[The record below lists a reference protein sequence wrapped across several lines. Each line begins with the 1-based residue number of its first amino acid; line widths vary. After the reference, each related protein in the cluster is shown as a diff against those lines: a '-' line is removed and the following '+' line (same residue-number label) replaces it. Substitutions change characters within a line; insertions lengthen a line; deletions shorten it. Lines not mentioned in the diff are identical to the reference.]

1 MSRVRLLGPRDSL
14 GRTLDALQDFGR
26 VQLDCVPV
34 EEGLQP
40 AHREPA
46 AVREERYLRRLLD
59 DVDSAMS
66 LLAIRDGDAP
76 PIDATRSTL
85 ARWARFARR
94 TRRHAE
100 RLNARKERLQDE
112 RTLLKKYEEF
122 LSAFRLLLAQLAESA
137 TLHVYGVTLPK
148 AERARVDTLAA
159 ELRKALGIE
168 VLVSAMALSSGDLA
182 VLIAVPSS
190 ARPQME
196 RALSGARIPE
206 LPLPAGYTGQALTE
220 AAPHMLERLDE
231 IPRDLAAVD
240 DERHE
245 LATRCQDD
253 LRRIRK
259 AVHDRL
265 ASFDATRMSAV
276 TAHAFALEGWV
287 PSRDVTE
294 LKNAVA
300 HRLDQ
305 SVLVQELAHEEW
317 HSRPAPVVLQNP
329 RLFRPFEV
337 LTSLMPLPRYGSMDP
352 TPFVAVGFPMLFGLI
367 MGDVG
372 YGGALAALALMLRR
386 GAAHASMRRKV
397 SDIALPCALFA
408 VIFGVL
414 YGELFGTL
422 GRQWFGIRPL
432 SPMLDREKAV
442 LPAVVVAVGIGVV
455 HMLLSL
461 VLGIVT
467 TARGEPRVALSRTVQ
482 FLMLVLVVLALLAAV
497 EVLPSKLFT
506 PFGIAV
512 LVGLPVLLVL
522 EGIVAPIEFLS
533 TLGHVLSYVRIM
545 ALGTA
550 SVLLAS
556 VANEMSGMFGSVVL
570 GALFALLFHLVNFAL
585 GLISPTIHALRL
597 HYVEFFR
604 QFYSP
609 GGQPYEP
616 FTHWRPHGNRA
627 LLEKAQ

>member
-1 MSRVRLLGPRDSL
+1 MSRVRLLGPRDRL
-14 GRTLDALQDFGR
+14 GETLDVLQDFGR
-26 VQLDCVPV
+26 VQLDCVPA

-40 AHREPA
+40 VHRDA
-46 AVREERYLRRLLD
+46 GAVREERYLRRLLD
-59 DVDSAMS
+59 DVDTAMS
-66 LLAIRDGDAP
+66 LLGIRDADAP
-76 PIDATRSTL
+76 LTVASRSDL
-85 ARWARFARR
+85 ARWARVTHR

-100 RLNARKERLQDE
+100 RLNARKEKLQDE

-122 LSAFRLLLAQLAESA
+122 LSAFRLLLAQLAESS

-148 AERARVDTLAA
+148 AERERVDTLAT

-168 VLVSAMALSSGDLA
+168 VLVSAMALTSGDLA

-206 LPLPAGYTGQALTE
+206 LPLPTGYTGQALTE
-220 AAPHMLERLDE
+220 AAPHMLARLDE
-231 IPRDLAAVD
+231 IPSDLAAVD
-240 DERHE
+240 AERRE
-245 LATRCQDD
+245 LGERCQAD
-253 LRRIRK
+253 LRGIRK

-265 ASFDATRMSAV
+265 AAFDATRLSAV
-276 TAHAFALEGWV
+276 TAHAFAIEGWL
-287 PSRDVTE
+287 PSRDVVE
-294 LKNAVA
+294 LKTLVMT
-300 HRLDQ
+300 RLEK
-305 SVLVQELAHEEW
+305 SVLMQELAHEEW
-317 HSRPAPVVLQNP
+317 HSRAAPVVLQNP

-352 TPFVAVGFPMLFGLI
+352 TPFVAVGFPMLFGMIL
-367 MGDVG
+367 GDVG
-372 YGGALAALALMLRR
+372 YGVALAGLAVLLRR
-386 GAAHASMRRKV
+386 GAADGSMRRKV
-397 SDIALPCALFA
+397 SEIALPCAIFA

-414 YGELFGTL
+414 YGEMFGTL
-422 GRQWFGIRPL
+422 GRGWFGMKPIL
-432 SPMLDREKAV
+432 LDREEAVVPAV
-442 LPAVVVAVGIGVV
+442 LVAVGIGVV

-467 TARGEPRVALSRTVQ
+467 AARGEPRVALSRTVQ

-497 EVLPSKLFT
+497 KVLPSTLFG
-506 PFGIAV
+506 PFGMAV
-512 LVGLPVLLVL
+512 LIGFPVLLAL
-522 EGIVAPIEFLS
+522 EGIVAPIEFFS

-556 VANEMSGMFGSVVL
+556 VANQMSGMFGSAIL

-609 GGQPYEP
+609 GGRPYEP

-627 LLEKAQ
+627 LLGKAQ